1 MRYSAQNS
9 KVAMSILILDIGNTR
24 LKWGL
29 FEGAGFGAKQLA
41 AGACVL
47 EDIEPV
53 AGPALMALPKPDRIV
68 GCVVAGEVV
77 KRRVAGIMY
86 PWNLKPQWIISQ
98 KEQCGV
104 TSSYEFPWL
113 LGSDRWAA
121 LIGAHAHQQD
131 APMLAVMVGTAV
143 TVDCLDRDG
152 RFLGGSILPGYGLM
166 LRGLEMGTA
175 GLRVPNGEMR
185 DFPHFPVNTSDAL
198 MTGGTDAIAGAVERM
213 YRRLNRVTGMAPDLI
228 LAGGASAKLSPMLDV
243 PHTQIEHLVFD
254 GLLEIAASTPA
265 NLPPR

>member
-1 MRYSAQNS
+1 
-9 KVAMSILILDIGNTR
+9 MSILVLDIGNTR

-29 FEGAGFGAKQLA
+29 FENAAMNAPQIA

-53 AGPALMALPKPDRIV
+53 AGPALMALPRPDRII

-86 PWNLKPQWIISQ
+86 PWGVRPQWIISQ

-104 TSSYEFPWL
+104 ISGYDFPWL

-121 LIGAHAHQQD
+121 LIGAHSRQIGL
-131 APMLAVMVGTAV
+131 PTLAVMVGTAV
-143 TVDCLDRDG
+143 TVDCLDADG
-152 RFLGGSILPGYGLM
+152 KFLGGSILPGYGLM

-175 GLRVPNGEMR
+175 GLRVPNGEMC
-185 DFPHFPVNTSDAL
+185 DFPYFPTNTSDAL

-213 YRRLNRVTGMAPDLI
+213 YRRLNRVAGVAPKLI

-243 PHTQIEHLVFD
+243 PHEQIEHLVFD
-254 GLLEIAASTPA
+254 GLLEIAAATPA
-265 NLPPR
+265 ASLPTGAASTVRLVA